1 MQKNFSNDGPNT
13 YRPMYER
20 TMRQGGSLVSVPT
33 LHCNWLAGDV
43 VYPIT
48 ISQAEVESGTRHI
61 AEFYTPSG
69 EPYSVAIDL
78 APGTAHG
85 TQFVI
90 VGAGGPAREGNGRGD
105 LIVLVLVAA

>member
-1 MQKNFSNDGPNT
+1 MQKNFSNDGPSG
-13 YRPMYER
+13 YRPIYER

-48 ISQAEVESGTRHI
+48 ISPAEVESGTRHR
-61 AEFYTPSG
+61 AQFHTASG
-69 EPYSVAIDL
+69 EPYSVAYDL

-85 TQFVI
+85 TQIVI

-105 LIVLVLVAA
+105 LIVLVLVGA